1 MLKPGGYFYAGT
13 SGKNGILETIV
24 DILGQDISYD
34 NNFSL
39 ENGGEKLK
47 LCFSNVEIE
56 RYKDSLEVTN
66 IDDLMDYIYSGIT
79 FENSCT
85 LSKDEVR
92 ERLTAHMVGGV
103 LKLPKDPGLFV
114 AW

>member
-1 MLKPGGYFYAGT
+1 MKQEASFGT
-13 SGKNGILETIV
+13 ATRSETIV

-92 ERLTAHMVGGV
+92 ERLEF
-103 LKLPKDPGLFV
+103 K
-114 AW
+114 